1 MTKET
6 RFQQSCPR
14 KLSKYPTKP
23 CPLALQ
29 SMEAV
34 RNGQPELAAC
44 SYFINNLE
52 NNFCFFQYMEEDC
65 PSEGVESTRKIGQQL
80 LMSEKEVTST
90 LASALEKLKEG
101 GEDINLFAEAVNE
114 KHDYYQ
120 EDIYSGEMW
129 ITEVTGKD
137 LEELSIE
144 SLEPG
149 KPGRKKKVVIQT
161 PKGHSGA
168 GAVHKDG
175 KKIQLHSLSRAWS
188 EHVKEFQKGATP
200 IRIANNN
207 LGKKEKK
214 KDKEDEES
222 KKDS

>member
-65 PSEGVESTRKIGQQL
+65 PSEGVDSNRKIGQQL
-80 LMSEKEVTST
+80 LLSEKEVTGALT
-90 LASALEKLKEG
+90 SALEKLKDC

-120 EDIYSGEMW
+120 EDIYSGESW
-129 ITEVTGKD
+129 FQEVTGKAPED
-137 LEELSIE
+137 VPIE

-149 KPGRKKKVVIQT
+149 KPGRKKKIVIQT

-168 GAVHKDG
+168 GAVHKSG
-175 KKIQLHSLSRAWS
+175 KIQLHNLSASWGN
-188 EHVKEFQKGATP
+188 HVKEWQKGDTP
-200 IRIANNN
+200 IRLATNT
-207 LGKKEKK
+207 LGKKKEKK